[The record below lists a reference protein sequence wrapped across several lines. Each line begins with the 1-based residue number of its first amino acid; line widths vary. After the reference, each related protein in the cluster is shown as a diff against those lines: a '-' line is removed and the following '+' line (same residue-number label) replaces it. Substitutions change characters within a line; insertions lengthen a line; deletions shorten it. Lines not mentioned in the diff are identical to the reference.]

1 MMTDRLEGQLG
12 HSNASAYLKDIV
24 ALLKEPSGFS
34 RLAPEQ
40 RKFVL
45 AAVIASVVPADG
57 KIKPCEVEKLRELLK
72 LRVQPNGKT
81 IDNVLSLA
89 QTGLGTQSEISH
101 TATGLA
107 DLLGIED
114 RCALIGMLW
123 DIALCDYELHASE
136 EKLIYDIADK
146 AGVPRKRVAEQ
157 QAKSAA
163 NVI

>member
-1 MMTDRLEGQLG
+1 MTEPLEGQNGL
-12 HSNASAYLKDIV
+12 SNAVAHLGEIV

-34 RLAPEQ
+34 RLTPEQ

-45 AAVIASVVPADG
+45 AIVIASIVPADG
-57 KIKPCEVEKLRELLK
+57 KIKPCELEKLQSLLNTRMQTRGQT
-72 LRVQPNGKT
+72 LN
-81 IDNVLSLA
+81 DVLLLA
-89 QTGLGTQSEISH
+89 QSGLGSNPAIGIS
-101 TATGLA
+101 AARLA

-123 DIALCDYELHASE
+123 DIALCDYELHAKE
-136 EKLIYDIADK
+136 EQLIYDIADR

-163 NVI
+163 NIT